1 MGYNLQT
8 LSLDTTMDLDTLV
21 ALNDQFYIRYSGHGF
36 WIETIDLTW
45 ESEIWDRDH
54 KGLVF
59 EYQDQWYQVMEVK
72 SYEGNKITVVLNKY
86 GNLFDDNA
94 VFRVFEMTALK
105 VDDAL
110 SRLV

>member
-45 ESEIWDRDH
+45 ESEIWDRDD
-54 KGLVF
+54 KVLVF
-59 EYQDQWYQVMEVK
+59 AYQDQWYQVMEVK
-72 SYEGNKITVVLNKY
+72 SYEGNKITVVLNQY
-86 GNLFDDNA
+86 GNLFDENA
-94 VFRVFEMTALK
+94 VLHVYEMTALK

>member
-45 ESEIWDRDH
+45 ESEIWDRDD
-54 KGLVF
+54 KRLVF

-72 SYEGNKITVVLNKY
+72 SYEGNKITVVLNRY
-86 GNLFDDNA
+86 GNLFDENA
-94 VFRVFEMTALK
+94 VLHVYEMTALK